1 MNLLRNIRT
10 INLKTSPPQ
19 FQVLQPCPIIFLPIH
34 PSHLQ
39 NLPSLSY
46 EIQFR
51 VAENVQRHL
60 TRLTYVRQRESKD
73 VEERE
78 EIIERIQNKR
88 MINHPN
94 ATQQVWANFRK
105 DG

>member
-78 EIIERIQNKR
+78 DTRN
-88 MINHPN
+88 N
-94 ATQQVWANFRK
+94 
-105 DG
+105 